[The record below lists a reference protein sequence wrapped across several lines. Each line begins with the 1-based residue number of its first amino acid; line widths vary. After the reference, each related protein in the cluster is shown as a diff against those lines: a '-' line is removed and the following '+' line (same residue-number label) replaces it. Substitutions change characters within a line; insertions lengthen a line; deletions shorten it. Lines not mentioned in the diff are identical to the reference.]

1 MIPIADSYKKY
12 LRFEFNGTLYE
23 FNSLPFGLSTAPYVF
38 TKIMKQVVASLRAR
52 DHGKFL

>member
-52 DHGKFL
+52 DYGKFL